1 MEPDDM
7 TIALAGLSEMTKS
20 ESVIFLIMCIGAA
33 MVIPFSAHKEST
45 QLGVMAYLQIPL
57 IALSM
62 GLVLYLA
69 RKKRIRILSTCG
81 LLAATYVAATTATN
95 GLILV
100 LRMIR

>member
-1 MEPDDM
+1 M

-45 QLGVMAYLQIPL
+45 QLGAMAYLQMPL
-57 IALSM
+57 IAIAI
-62 GLVLYLA
+62 GFALYLA
-69 RKKRIRILSTCG
+69 RKKRFRILSTCG
-81 LLAATYVAATTATN
+81 LLAFTYIAATTATN